1 MKKIAYLGI
10 PGSYSYIGARKFFN
24 GKNTMTSCNNIRQIF
39 DKVANN
45 ECDFGIVPLEN
56 STTGGITSSYD
67 ELSNNKLSIIGEII
81 IHIHHNLLVKGNTK
95 NLADIH
101 LCLSHE
107 QAINQCNEFF
117 IKNRKINRE
126 FVSDTA
132 TAAWTVSKSKKEN
145 IAAIASLECAKLYKL
160 KIFKRKIEDNP
171 TNFTRFVI
179 IGKNRTNLGNK
190 ASLIF
195 SVVHKPGSL
204 LETLKPYA
212 KHGLN
217 LTKIESRPVFGKPWE
232 YIFLL
237 DLEFGDKK
245 NALIEAI
252 NEMKESV
259 NFIKLLGIYNK
270 GKIYES

>member
-10 PGSYSYIGARKFFN
+10 AGSYSYIGAIKFFK
-24 GKNTMTSCNNIRQIF
+24 GKNTMTSCHNIRQIF
-39 DKVANN
+39 DKVENN
-45 ECDFGIVPLEN
+45 VCDFGIVPLEN
-56 STTGGITSSYD
+56 STTGGITASYD

-81 IHIHHNLLVKGNTK
+81 MHIHHNLLVKESTI
-95 NLADIH
+95 NLTDIH

-117 IKNRKINRE
+117 INNRKINNE

-132 TAAWTVSKSKKEN
+132 TAAETVSKSKRMD
-145 IAAIASLECAKLYKL
+145 IAAIASLECSKLYNL
-160 KIFKRKIEDNP
+160 KILKRKIEDNP

-179 IGKNRTNLGNK
+179 IGKNSTNLGNK

-195 SVVHKPGSL
+195 SVAHIPGSL

-212 KHGLN
+212 KYGLN

-232 YIFLL
+232 YLFLL

-245 NALIEAI
+245 NSLIEAI
-252 NEMKESV
+252 DEMKENV